1 LKAVPDKLFGVLT
14 MFSAIAVLFALPWID
29 RGKVRSWR
37 YRCGLH
43 KVNLL
48 VFTAVFVF
56 LGYLGGTPQEN
67 WKIIASQIATI
78 MYFGFFVL
86 LWIYSGKEK
95 TKPVP
100 ARITL

>member
-1 LKAVPDKLFGVLT
+1 LKAVPDKLFGVIA
-14 MFSAIAVLFALPWID
+14 MFASIIMLVVLPWVD
-29 RGKVRSWR
+29 RGKVKSWR

-43 KVNLL
+43 RWNLI
-48 VFTAVFVF
+48 VFAIVFIF

-67 WKIIASQIATI
+67 WKITASQILTI

-86 LWIYSGKEK
+86 LWIYSKNEN

-100 ARITL
+100 ARITK

>member
-1 LKAVPDKLFGVLT
+1 MGVLT
-14 MFSAIAVLFALPWID
+14 MFGAIAVLFALPWVD

-48 VFTAVFVF
+48 VFAAVFVF
-56 LGYLGGTPQEN
+56 LGYLGGTPQED
-67 WKIIASQIATI
+67 WKIDASRVATI